1 MKNRAVSFLL
11 AIIFLLLVWQLGS
24 LALAKPFL
32 PTPYAACAA
41 LVESVADGSLFP
53 SFGISALRIVISLL
67 ISLAVGAPLGLLM
80 GTSKAVKGLLSPLVY
95 VLYPLPKVVFLPII
109 VVLLGIGNLPKI
121 VLISLVIVFQI
132 IVTSADA
139 AGSIP
144 GASLQSI
151 RTLNAGR
158 LQIYRHLVL
167 PCCLPAIYSALRVSI
182 GIAVAIL
189 FFAET
194 FASTDG
200 LGYFI
205 MDAMQ
210 RRSYDLM
217 YGGIIAMA
225 CLGIILY
232 KITDW
237 LEHLTCRWT
246 KYQ

>member
-1 MKNRAVSFLL
+1 MRNRFLSFSA
-11 AIIFLLLVWQLGS
+11 AILILLLIWQLGS
-24 LALAKPFL
+24 WCLDKPFL
-32 PTPYAACAA
+32 PSPLASCAA
-41 LVESVADGSLFP
+41 LGKAIIDGTIISD
-53 SFGISALRIVISLL
+53 FGISTARIVISLI
-67 ISLAVGAPLGLLM
+67 ISLLIGVPLGLLM
-80 GTSKAVKGLLSPLVY
+80 GSNQSFSRLFSPLVY

-132 IVTSADA
+132 IVTTADSAK
-139 AGSIP
+139 SIP
-144 GASLQSI
+144 TASLQSI
-151 RTLNAGR
+151 QSLNANR
-158 LQIYRHLVL
+158 LQIYRHLIF
-167 PCCLPAIYSALRVSI
+167 PYCLPSVYSALRISI

-205 MDAMQ
+205 MDSMQ
-210 RRSYDLM
+210 RRSYDMM

-225 CLGIILY
+225 FLGIILY
-232 KITDW
+232 KITNILENTTCKW
-237 LEHLTCRWT
+237 L

>member
-1 MKNRAVSFLL
+1 MKNRTLSFLL
-11 AIIFLLLVWQLGS
+11 AIAFLLLVWQLGS

-32 PTPYAACAA
+32 PTPYASCAA
-41 LVESVADGSLFP
+41 LVDAVADGSLFP
-53 SFGISALRIVISLL
+53 SFGISALRIVVSLL
-67 ISLAVGAPLGLLM
+67 ISLAVGVPLGLLM
-80 GTSKAVKGLLSPLVY
+80 GTNKAVKSLLAPLVY

-132 IVTSADA
+132 IVTAADA
-139 AGSIP
+139 AGSVP

-167 PCCLPAIYSALRVSI
+167 PYCLPAIYSALRVSI

-232 KITDW
+232 KITDG
-237 LEHLTCRWT
+237 LEHITCRWT

>member
-1 MKNRAVSFLL
+1 MRNRTVSFLL
-11 AIIFLLLVWQLGS
+11 AIIFLLLIWQLGS
-24 LALAKPFL
+24 WSLAKPFL
-32 PTPYAACAA
+32 PTPYASCAA
-41 LVESVADGSLFP
+41 LAGSIADGSLLP
-53 SFGISALRIVISLL
+53 SFGISTMRILLSLL
-67 ISLAVGAPLGLLM
+67 ISLAVGVPLGLLM
-80 GTSKAVKGLLSPLVY
+80 GTSQKVKSLLSPLVY

-121 VLISLVIVFQI
+121 VLIALVIVFQI
-132 IVTSADA
+132 IVTTADA
-139 AGSIP
+139 AAAIP

-151 RTLNAGR
+151 RTLNAGQM
-158 LQIYRHLVL
+158 QIYRHLVF
-167 PCCLPAIYSALRVSI
+167 PHCLPSVYSALRISI

-232 KITDW
+232 KITDG
-237 LEHLTCRWT
+237 LEHITCRWT

>member
-1 MKNRAVSFLL
+1 MKHRPLSFLL
-11 AIIFLLLVWQLGS
+11 AIVILLLIWQWGS
-24 LALAKPFL
+24 WMLNKPFL
-32 PTPYAACAA
+32 PTPWASVVA
-41 LVESVADGSLFP
+41 LFTSVADGSVL
-53 SFGISALRIVISLL
+53 SDFGISAYRIVTSLVISLL
-67 ISLAVGAPLGLLM
+67 IGVPIGLIAGSNVRVDRLI
-80 GTSKAVKGLLSPLVY
+80 SPFIY

-109 VVLLGIGNLPKI
+109 VVLLGLGDLPKI

-132 IVTSADA
+132 MVTARDSAK
-139 AGSIP
+139 SIP
-144 GASLQSI
+144 GASLIAVKS
-151 RTLNAGR
+151 LNADNK
-158 LQIYRHLVL
+158 QIYRHLIF
-167 PCCLPAIYSALRVSI
+167 PYCLPSIYSALRISI

-225 CLGIILY
+225 FLGILLY
-232 KITDW
+232 KLTDL
-237 LEHLTCRWT
+237 LEHCTCRWQ